1 MIKNE
6 TELYKPVKKYF
17 EDLGYKVDAEVKSCD
32 LTAVK
37 DDIVIV
43 AELKKSFNITLLYQ
57 LIDRKKYTPY
67 VYAVIPRPRSLRNK
81 EHRNRVRLLNYL
93 GIGLMVVAPST
104 KRVDVLVQPKIN
116 ELFKTRYK
124 KYIKKEIDARHTDLN
139 VGGST
144 RRKIVTAHR
153 ESVIAALCYIEKYGT
168 IKTRECKDNIKYVLQ
183 TNHYKWFER
192 VSTGVY
198 TINEAGRKALEN
210 EDFKDVIEFYRNEVE
225 LCLK

>member
-6 TELYKPVKKYF
+6 TELYSPVKKYF
-17 EDLGYKVDAEVKSCD
+17 ENLGYKVDAEVKGCD

-37 DDIVIV
+37 DNIVIV

-57 LIDRKKYTPY
+57 LMDRKKYTPY
-67 VYAVIPRPRSLRNK
+67 VYAVIPRPRSFRNK

-93 GIGLMVVAPST
+93 GMGLIVVAETT
-104 KRVDVLVQPKIN
+104 KRVDVLVEPKVN
-116 ELFKTRYK
+116 DLFKTRYK
-124 KYIKKEIDARHTDLN
+124 NYIKKELDARHTELN
-139 VGGST
+139 IGGST
-144 RRKIVTAHR
+144 KRKIVTAHK
-153 ESVIAALCYIEKYGT
+153 ESVIAALCYIEKNGT

-192 VSTGVY
+192 VDRGIY
-198 TINEAGRKALEN
+198 TMTKAGRLALEN
-210 EDFKDVIEFYRNEVE
+210 PDFKDIVEFYRNEVE